1 MSIVFLWGL
10 PFTNCYSLLV
20 LLNLSTASSP
30 CEISNRLW
38 RREMSAVF
46 SGGSRGGDRGTRGAR
61 GPPYFQ
67 TKLRPEGPIKFF
79 LETAPAYLRV
89 CMTAPLQLYLK
100 VWIWHWFSQAT
111 IQTFDPFWYFFT
123 ALHLISY
130 WSTSV
135 TYSWRFI
142 RLTFSY
148 HP

>member
-1 MSIVFLWGL
+1 MSVVFLWGL

-30 CEISNRLW
+30 CEISNSLW

-46 SGGSRGGDRGTRGAR
+46 SGGSNGGAR

-67 TKLRPEGPIKFF
+67 TDQTEAWRADKFF

-89 CMTAPLQLYLK
+89 WMTAPPPHLYLK
-100 VWIWHWFSQAT
+100 VLIRHWFSQAT

-135 TYSWRFI
+135 TYSWLFI
-142 RLTFSY
+142 RLTFIY